1 VSGLDLIVAPG
12 QEWLRYGVTQ
22 GEPGR
27 RLSQDP
33 RTFEVVG
40 ALFSSLAASAQ
51 TRLVL
56 ARGERDA
63 MMSTAELRLY
73 CQDAHEIA
81 VAGHNAHVEKPEGI
95 VGLLER
101 LIQK

>member
-1 VSGLDLIVAPG
+1 MSAQLHVD
-12 QEWLRYGVTQ
+12 RTQ
-22 GEPGR
+22 CAGTGPPLEP
-27 RLSQDP
+27 QDP

-81 VAGHNAHVEKPEGI
+81 VAGHNAHVEKPEEI